1 MTCEISFPR
10 ILSLLAVFAG
20 APLHAQTLPP
30 VAANITSEGA
40 SLSPMAASRQ
50 SLNPSSLGAPSSLP
64 RVYSSSLPR
73 ASLSI
78 YKWKT
83 EINATVFWVGELP
96 TENNPTPNTK
106 SSWDVN
112 WTASFGGYDDPE
124 PANRAPDYRPAAFV
138 PKQNP
143 FYVALPYNDCV
154 DYNTTKDEAPRIIPW
169 FKQAFKQQGKSV
181 CRDRWIAI
189 RMGDRICYAQWSD
202 CGPFL
207 TTDADYVFGEG
218 RPTNM
223 KNGGAG
229 IDLSPA
235 VRDYLGFR
243 GMAKVDWRFVE
254 AHEVPDGPWRM
265 YGENNPFVQQ
275 NARNKELVANRLEE
289 LRRQRDEWFKQNG
302 SSAMQRR

>member
-1 MTCEISFPR
+1 
-10 ILSLLAVFAG
+10 
-20 APLHAQTLPP
+20 
-30 VAANITSEGA
+30 VAANITSETTPIS
-40 SLSPMAASRQ
+40 SLAASRQ
-50 SLNPSSLGAPSSLP
+50 SLNPTSSLTGQALP
-64 RVYSSSLPR
+64 RAYSSSLPR
-73 ASLSI
+73 AA
-78 YKWKT
+78 YARYPWKT
-83 EINATVFWVGELP
+83 DIIATVFWVGELP

-112 WTASFGGYDDPE
+112 WTANFGGYDDPD
-124 PANRAPDYRPAAFV
+124 PTKRAPDYRPAAFV

-154 DYNTTKDEAPRIIPW
+154 DYNTTKEEASRLIPW
-169 FKQAFKQQGKSV
+169 FKQVFKQDGKSV
-181 CRDRWIAI
+181 CRDRWIAVRI
-189 RMGDRICYAQWSD
+189 GDRICYAQWSD

-218 RPTNM
+218 RPTNV

-243 GMAKVDWRFVE
+243 GMAKVDWRFVDTQ
-254 AHEVPDGPWRM
+254 EVPDGPWKM
-265 YGENNPFVQQ
+265 YGDNNHFVQL
-275 NARNKELVANRLEE
+275 AAKNKDVVANRLEE